1 MQVIQIVFSYYILDM
16 TLSLAVGA
24 IFITYLVMV
33 PRSQVNSARQSSL
46 DLIPSVFIIGDDADL
61 SNWEIMKR
69 EDHQTRKKDEVPDIM
84 SADLSL
90 EREYWENQKHGEKD
104 GDNKIFFR
112 LY

>member
-1 MQVIQIVFSYYILDM
+1 MIRIVFSYYILDM
-16 TLSLAVGA
+16 TLSLAVWA
-24 IFITYLVMV
+24 IFITYLVMM
-33 PRSQVNSARQSSL
+33 PRSQVNSARQSPL
-46 DLIPSVFIIGDDADL
+46 GLIPSVFIIGDDADL

-69 EDHQTRKKDEVPDIM
+69 VDHQTRKKDEDPDIM
-84 SADLSL
+84 STDLSL

>member
-1 MQVIQIVFSYYILDM
+1 MIRIVCSYYILDM

-33 PRSQVNSARQSSL
+33 PRSQVDSDRQSPL
-46 DLIPSVFIIGDDADL
+46 GLIPSVFIIGDDADL

-69 EDHQTRKKDEVPDIM
+69 VDHQARKKDDYPYIM
-84 SADLSL
+84 STDLSL
-90 EREYWENQKHGEKD
+90 EREYWKNQKHGKKD